1 MMDKGEQDKIKGVPV
16 LTVHTRDSED
26 IREAFTNNQAIKM
39 DILYDTLDRMMD
51 KIDGDSKL
59 KQHDCK
65 ELANPNL
72 VKAPISYEKENAAE
86 GGLYLGEEDSEVKV
100 RSKLEITCKV
110 YGRDCTAL
118 AAWKNK
124 ASNKE
129 KMDKFE
135 VECRKVEMNYDIVRK
150 QLQDFRAI
158 AHGFDARKHT
168 CWQSDPATVIESRR
182 EKGYKDEDC
191 PLTERTKCNNWGKW
205 ITSLMDPDLEGREQC
220 LGKNSPKGK
229 KSYRFCRVGKC
240 LFMEIRTLL
249 WNPSTARCDKRQ
261 ANDLLDGE
269 PRWKYC
275 L

>member
-1 MMDKGEQDKIKGVPV
+1 MMDKGKQNKIKGVPV

-26 IREAFTNNQAIKM
+26 IHEAFTNNQAIKM

-65 ELANPNL
+65 ELANPKQ

-86 GGLYLGEEDSEVKV
+86 GGLYLGEKDSEVKV
-100 RSKLEITCKV
+100 QSKLEITCKV

-118 AAWKNK
+118 AAWKNQ

-150 QLQDFRAI
+150 QLADFD
-158 AHGFDARKHT
+158 DAREVGTKELK
-168 CWQSDPATVIESRR
+168 CWQSEPATVIESRR
-182 EKGYKDEDC
+182 EKGYKDDDC

-205 ITSLMDPDLEGREQC
+205 ITSLMDPDLEGKEQC
-220 LGKNSPKGK
+220 SGKNQPIGD
-229 KSYRFCRVGKC
+229 KSYRFCRVEKC
-240 LFMEIRTLL
+240 LFMEIKTLL
-249 WNPSTARCDKRQ
+249 WDSSTARCNKKQ
-261 ANDLLDGE
+261 KNTEVDGE
-269 PRWKYC
+269 YRWKDC